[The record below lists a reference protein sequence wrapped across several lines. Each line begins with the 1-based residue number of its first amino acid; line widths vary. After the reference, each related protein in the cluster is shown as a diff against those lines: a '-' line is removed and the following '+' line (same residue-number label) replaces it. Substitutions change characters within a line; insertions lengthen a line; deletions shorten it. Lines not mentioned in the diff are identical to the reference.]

1 MSALSLLHVLLS
13 GDKEAVSFLDPL
25 SHSKGSI
32 SALVTLKTSFPKLA
46 MRPVV
51 YNENSL
57 VPLKFIASS

>member
-13 GDKEAVSFLDPL
+13 GDKEAVFLG
-25 SHSKGSI
+25 SHESLKGSI
-32 SALVTLKTSFPKLA
+32 SALVTLKASFPKLST
-46 MRPVV
+46 RPVV